1 MRLTFAASALLVL
14 LAAGCTSSRGVVQ
27 SNGRLTELY
36 EQDQADRRLGDDA
49 DWTAIT
55 RRDAERRA
63 EVQRLLD
70 TGAVRSAADH
80 YHAAMVFQHGSDS
93 TAYRMAR
100 DLAREAEQ
108 LGSEPARWLA
118 AAAHDRYLISIGEP
132 QHYGTQ
138 FRVQDGTRYVLPLDS
153 TAVSDAE
160 RRRVGARTL
169 DEIRAHV
176 AQQNGTETGSLAPP
190 PEHTSEHERAPTV
203 ELIGGIEGLVA
214 QIDYPAEARRS
225 GIEGRV
231 RVELTV
237 LPDGS
242 VDEVFVVDGLGHG
255 LDEEALRVVRLAR
268 FVNHKEEPWPIR
280 ITIPFSL

>member
-1 MRLTFAASALLVL
+1 MRLTLAASALLVL
-14 LAAGCTSSRGVVQ
+14 LAAGCTSSREVVQ
-27 SNGRLTELY
+27 SNVRLTELY

-49 DWTAIT
+49 DWTAIN

-70 TGAVRSAADH
+70 TGAVRNAADH

-93 TAYRMAR
+93 TAYRKAR

-138 FRVQDGTRYVLPLDS
+138 FRVQDGTRYLLPFDS

-169 DEIRAHV
+169 DEIRAYV

-190 PEHTSEHERAPTV
+190 PEPPSERERAPTV

-214 QIDYPAEARRS
+214 QIAYPAEARRS

-242 VDEVFVVDGLGHG
+242 VDEAFVVEGLGHG